1 MTVRANLG
9 LGLLGGLAL
18 ALSGCATPPAPVRPP
33 PVIAAPPPPPPVM
46 PAGGYIGMKSPTKR
60 ADGKYFTPNLDNTDQ
75 AAVWHLRNALNV
87 AALGCDQAGGGV
99 LEHYN
104 AWLRTRAA
112 VIDRYYQA
120 YIREWQAPGWWD
132 WQRVYDD
139 NQTRIYNF
147 YAQPAMRA
155 AFCAVARE
163 EVAQVGQ
170 VADEDLPA
178 FARAALLRLD
188 RPFVE
193 FYAAYDAWRNY
204 YQPSPPLVVPPPVAQ
219 TADTSV
225 EVTPPA
231 AITTAGG
238 SATVAADTET
248 SPASPSVAQAV
259 DIPIEVTA
267 PATIAMPQGSDT
279 VAADTEIPPAPS
291 PMTQTADIP
300 VEAPQPATIAMPG
313 GSDTVAA
320 DTVTSPAPPPVAQT
334 TDIPVEAPPPAA
346 IATPDGNET
355 VTADTPALPVIAPD
369 DAPIPAPAP
378 PR

>member
-18 ALSGCATPPAPVRPP
+18 ALSGCATPPAPVQPP
-33 PVIAAPPPPPPVM
+33 RVVAAPPPPPPVM

-99 LEHYN
+99 IEHYN

-155 AFCAVARE
+155 AFCAAARV

-219 TADTSV
+219 TGDTPV
-225 EVTPPA
+225 DVTPQP
-231 AITTAGG
+231 AITTADG
-238 SATVAADTET
+238 SATIAADTET
-248 SPASPSVAQAV
+248 SPAPPPAAQAV
-259 DIPIEVTA
+259 DTPIEVTA
-267 PATIAMPQGSDT
+267 PATIATPDGID
-279 VAADTEIPPAPS
+279 
-291 PMTQTADIP
+291 
-300 VEAPQPATIAMPG
+300 TIAAE
-313 GSDTVAA
+313 TE
-320 DTVTSPAPPPVAQT
+320 TLPAPPAVAPT
-334 TDIPVEAPPPAA
+334 IDIPVEAPPPAA
-346 IATPDGNET
+346 IATPNGNET
-355 VTADTPALPVIAPD
+355 VTADTPTSPAPAPD
-369 DAPIPAPAP
+369 EAPIPAPAP